1 MMLSKPTKALL
12 NFVLILLIVF
22 LIESLIGLPKNV
34 QAEDEIVKY
43 TRYKVVPLKVKTI
56 EKVLNQLT
64 QEGWRLI
71 KIIYTG
77 KISGWD
83 TAITGELELMAIF
96 GR

>member
-1 MMLSKPTKALL
+1 MMSSKSTKILL
-12 NFVLILLIVF
+12 NFVLILLIALF
-22 LIESLIGLPKNV
+22 MESLIGLPKNAH
-34 QAEDEIVKY
+34 AEDEIVKY

-56 EKVLNQLT
+56 EEVLNQLT

-77 KISGWD
+77 KITGWD
-83 TAITGELELMAIF
+83 TAISGELELMAIF